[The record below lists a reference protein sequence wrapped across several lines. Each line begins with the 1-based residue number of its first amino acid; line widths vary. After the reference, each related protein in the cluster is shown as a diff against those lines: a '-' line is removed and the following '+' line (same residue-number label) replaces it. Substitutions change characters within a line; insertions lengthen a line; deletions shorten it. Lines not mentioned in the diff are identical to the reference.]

1 MSRRVRAMAASLRSG
16 RSESSWRERGIASG
30 VRGVMRILSGISR
43 RWFAGLR
50 RREWPRRS
58 RRPRNANT
66 GRLGTSRSGEPG
78 APWMVRDNSGRRER
92 RGHGPMWSHR
102 GRAWQALLW
111 ARHNTTV
118 EVGQSVGLL
127 TVRASAD
134 WSVFRKTCPRRG
146 RTLHSANTARLRSEC
161 PSLWGGPAW
170 IRCTWGRW
178 AGVAPPKSHQP

>member
-58 RRPRNANT
+58 RSPRNANT

-78 APWMVRDNSGRRER
+78 APWMVRDNSGSTER

-102 GRAWQALLW
+102 GRAWQAPLW
-111 ARHNTTV
+111 DRHNTTV
-118 EVGQSVGLL
+118 EVGQSVGLHSFGL
-127 TVRASAD
+127 ARIGRFFVERAPDAAAHFTAPILHAFEASAHLM
-134 WSVFRKTCPRRG
+134 G
-146 RTLHSANTARLRSEC
+146 RTCVDLLYLEQMGGRGSA
-161 PSLWGGPAW
+161 
-170 IRCTWGRW
+170 
-178 AGVAPPKSHQP
+178 